1 MMEIILSEA
10 DIQSIINGRD
20 VVKQIGN
27 QRVNIRQ
34 SYAKDMAA
42 PLIKD
47 RFEVK
52 DTIIENQLK
61 AFRSSMKNTFELGGQ
76 FC

>member
-1 MMEIILSEA
+1 MIQVVLSEA

-27 QRVNIRQ
+27 QRVFIRQ

-42 PLIKD
+42 PVIKD

-52 DTIIENQLK
+52 DTIMENQLRD
-61 AFRSSMKNTFELGGQ
+61 FRSSMKNTYEWGG
-76 FC
+76 

>member
-1 MMEIILSEA
+1 MKEIVLSEA

-27 QRVNIRQ
+27 QRVLIRQ
-34 SYAKDMAA
+34 SYVKDMAT
-42 PLIKD
+42 PVIKD

-52 DTIIENQLK
+52 DTIMENQLRDFK
-61 AFRSSMKNTFELGGQ
+61 SSMGNSYELGG
-76 FC
+76 

>member
-1 MMEIILSEA
+1 MMEIVLSEA

-27 QRVNIRQ
+27 QRLTIRQ

-42 PLIKD
+42 PVIQD

-52 DTIIENQLK
+52 DTIMENQLK
-61 AFRSSMKNTFELGGQ
+61 VFRSSMKNTYELGG
-76 FC
+76 

>member
-1 MMEIILSEA
+1 MKEIVLSEA

-27 QRVNIRQ
+27 QRVLIRQ
-34 SYAKDMAA
+34 SYVKDMAA
-42 PLIKD
+42 PVIKD

-52 DTIIENQLK
+52 DTIMENQLRDFK
-61 AFRSSMKNTFELGGQ
+61 SSMGNSYELGG
-76 FC
+76 

>member
-1 MMEIILSEA
+1 MEIVLSEA

-20 VVKQIGN
+20 VEKQIGN
-27 QRVNIRQ
+27 QRLTIRQ
-34 SYAKDMAA
+34 SYSKDMAA
-42 PLIKD
+42 PVIKD

-61 AFRSSMKNTFELGGQ
+61 AFRSSMKNTFELGG
-76 FC
+76 

>member
-1 MMEIILSEA
+1 MKEIILSEA

-20 VVKQIGN
+20 VIKKIDGKE
-27 QRVNIRQ
+27 VNIRQ

-42 PLIKD
+42 PVIKD

-52 DTIIENQLK
+52 DTIMENQLRD
-61 AFRSSMKNTFELGGQ
+61 FRSSMKSTFELGG
-76 FC
+76 

>member
-1 MMEIILSEA
+1 MKEIVLSEA

-27 QRVNIRQ
+27 QRLKIRQ
-34 SYAKDMAA
+34 SYVKDMAA
-42 PLIKD
+42 PVIKD

-52 DTIIENQLK
+52 DTLMEKQLK
-61 AFRSSMKNTFELGGQ
+61 AFRSSMGNSYELGG
-76 FC
+76 

>member
-1 MMEIILSEA
+1 MKEIGLSEA

-27 QRVNIRQ
+27 QRVLIRQ
-34 SYAKDMAA
+34 SYVKDMVA
-42 PLIKD
+42 PVIKD

-52 DTIIENQLK
+52 DTIMENQLRDFK
-61 AFRSSMKNTFELGGQ
+61 SSMGNSYELGG
-76 FC
+76 

>member
-1 MMEIILSEA
+1 MKEIVLSEA

-20 VVKQIGN
+20 AIKQIGN
-27 QRVNIRQ
+27 QRLTIRQ

-42 PLIKD
+42 PVIKD

-52 DTIIENQLK
+52 DTIMENQLRD
-61 AFRSSMKNTFELGGQ
+61 FRSSMKNTFEFGG
-76 FC
+76 